1 MEKGR
6 NGSVL
11 LKDNLLGWVDSAAIT
26 SVKGAYFS
34 FHISPSYSYHQ
45 IFFMIGFLIAGFT
58 NVINLVIHH
67 HLLPISA
74 LVLPPK
80 SPIVHVGRTLLLPT
94 LLLINLS
101 THSHFGIIAPLPSPH
116 AILSAQNPTL
126 LVLIHAK
133 QNATPVPVLHVQFQF
148 FDRADVDL

>member
-1 MEKGR
+1 MEKER

-34 FHISPSYSYHQ
+34 FHITPLYSDHQ
-45 IFFMIGFLIAGFT
+45 IILMVGFLIAGFT
-58 NVINLVIHH
+58 NVINHVIHH

-80 SPIVHVGRTLLLPT
+80 SPIVHVGRTPLLPT

-101 THSHFGIIAPLPSPH
+101 THSHFGIIVPLSSPH
-116 AILSAQNPTL
+116 AIPSAQNPTL
-126 LVLIHAK
+126 LVLIHVK

-148 FDRADVDL
+148 FDHADVDL